1 MNIVIDFQ
9 TVYRFT
15 NQVCFQPE
23 MNDRKRSTS
32 LKVFFTQLI
41 LSKTVSGNFY
51 YLSGAFARIQSHNFL
66 KKKII
71 KNSPIWYFYCI
82 VGNVLAKFQLKRFK
96 PCCKWTTIMIQFNQ
110 FKLSKIRSNMTLLLR
125 VLTEQFWISHFDI
138 ILIARTKNL
147 VCLLLYT

>member
-82 VGNVLAKFQLKRFK
+82 VGNVLAKFQR
-96 PCCKWTTIMIQFNQ
+96 TTIMIQFNQ

>member
-82 VGNVLAKFQLKRFK
+82 VGNVLAKFQR
-96 PCCKWTTIMIQFNQ
+96 TTIMIQFNQ

-125 VLTEQFWISHFDI
+125 VLTEQFWIDI